1 MASKNLFL
9 RSDADKGEVS
19 PDTDLRLRSDA
30 DKVGAPPPSPVT
42 QYLAGLNLPE
52 FPHEKDLM
60 ANKLPCP
67 PPYD

>member
-30 DKVGAPPPSPVT
+30 DKEAAPPLVVS
-42 QYLAGLNLPE
+42 QYLAGHDYPE
-52 FPHEKDLM
+52 FPHEMDLM
-60 ANKLPCP
+60 SDKLPCP
-67 PPYD
+67 PPYN